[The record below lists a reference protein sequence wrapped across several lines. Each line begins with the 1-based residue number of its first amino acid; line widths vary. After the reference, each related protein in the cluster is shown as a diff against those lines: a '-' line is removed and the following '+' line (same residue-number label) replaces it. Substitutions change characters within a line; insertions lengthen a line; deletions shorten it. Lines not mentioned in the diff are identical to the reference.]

1 MRSSRTLRRVAT
13 AALLAMAFLFQ
24 GTWALAGVTGGIAG
38 VVNDDTGAP
47 VAGATVTASSP
58 SQTATATTDASG
70 HFVFLVLQP
79 DTYTLS
85 VNKDG
90 YQSVSIAGTTVLADQ
105 TQQVTVVTPRA
116 IHVIATERTTASN
129 LVKPGVGGDIYNV
142 TPAQQQASAALG
154 GGGNLNSA
162 YSAIASVPGLYVPTG
177 GMGWN
182 QMVVV
187 RGELPWTTGFEYD
200 GVPVNRA
207 FDQYNSSTESSLG
220 LQELQIYTGGGP
232 VSVSSNGISGFI
244 NQVIKTGTYPG
255 YATFNG
261 GIATEAY
268 YHQAQFEAGGATP
281 DRNFSYYVGISGY
294 NQAFRNV
301 DQQNGGDIA
310 TPGSVYAAY
319 APMFEFFG
327 TATGQGVMNL
337 CNPNTPL
344 FGGAGGATYAGTY
357 FDGAGNGSCLS
368 YAGPYAGA
376 TSFLTDRENVV
387 NLHLGLPRR
396 DGQKDDIQ
404 LLWSD
409 SAMQT
414 FVNNS
419 PIDNG
424 PGIAQYTLNNTGN
437 PYVAGVNFPS
447 YADATTYNLPF
458 GTPVNAGAGGVGTPY
473 QYYYQPNS
481 PTNRPFFGAIPPN
494 HEDVYHNDVGIAKLA
509 WTHPFSDNAYMRV
522 YAYTMFTDWNED
534 GQASAYGYDFG
545 TGAVLSPDYDLITHT
560 AGGAITFADQIND
573 ASLIQLTA
581 NYVTATTSRWNNTG
595 FIPATYADSFTG
607 CNATLEPGCIAKSSP
622 IGLVSS
628 SGGVFTC
635 WSRTSMTAVPCY
647 PGGGNYTSNAYNN
660 ATFGEPAV
668 SGAAAAAG
676 AQYVTLWQG
685 NAAASWNQVEPAFY
699 NVNLSEQWRPNDRW
713 LFQVSGRYDNYNY
726 ILPNTNSIQNSFYAQ
741 IIQNYVCVNP
751 SDNHPYLTPL
761 APGSFPPPSPK
772 YFNGACPTGYVHPNG
787 VGSNPLFTDTS
798 PKNYDISYWSARGS
812 VTYQSDPNTVW
823 RFSAGRYTE
832 PPLTAAVQYQ
842 NSSGNNLS
850 QWANFLGFGFLSPFH
865 PLPGETSAQYDLSL
879 EHHFANTNWS
889 FKLTPFYSYSSNWE
903 QQSFIGAGYVTQVP
917 VGVYRSYGVEFALQA
932 GDFAQ
937 QGLSGMLTFTYTN
950 AAVKYQP
957 LLGQDQAQQYNSA
970 IGAYN
975 CYTGAYYAANTA
987 FCNKNYPN
995 LAAAG
1000 GAAPCYTSGTASAC
1014 TGTSPFTILNPY
1026 YTMTAQ
1032 PYIDPNG
1039 WYQASQLAQPL
1050 YFGPANG
1057 VYATSYSSPYVA
1069 NLILNWRMGKL
1080 AITPSL
1086 QYQAGVYYGSPMDAN
1101 GVDPLACTWN
1111 PAGGAFGLNQGYGTG
1126 TATSNSPY
1134 SCDYTT
1140 AGVAGISPWG
1150 YLYVPNPQTGKFA
1163 SIGAYQEPSI
1173 VVGNIQA
1180 TYDVSPRIRL
1190 TLTAAS
1196 LWHTC
1201 FGGTAEPWTSAFPA
1215 GPHTCGYFPNGAYVG
1230 GVPGQGFY
1238 VGASPNAATNGVAPL
1253 PWELQSYAPSA
1264 TSNVG
1269 SSSYLPFNLYIQA
1282 QIHL

>member
-13 AALLAMAFLFQ
+13 AAILAVAFLFQ
-24 GTWALAGVTGGIAG
+24 GTWALAGVTGGLAG

-58 SQTATATTDASG
+58 SQTATTTTDATG

-105 TQQVTVVTPRA
+105 TQQVTVITPRA

-177 GMGWN
+177 GAGWN

-255 YATFNG
+255 FASINA
-261 GIATEAY
+261 GIATEAF

-301 DQQNGGDIA
+301 DQQNGGTLA
-310 TPGSVYAAY
+310 TPGSVYDSY
-319 APMFEFFG
+319 AGMFAFLN
-327 TATGQGVMNL
+327 TPSGQGVIGL
-337 CNPNTPL
+337 CNPNQGFFSGNAVPATSHA
-344 FGGAGGATYAGTY
+344 FDCFSHAGP
-357 FDGAGNGSCLS
+357 FDGG
-368 YAGPYAGA
+368 
-376 TSFLTDRENVV
+376 TFLTDRENVV
-387 NLHLGLPRR
+387 NLHLGVPRR
-396 DGQKDDIQ
+396 DGQKDDFQI
-404 LLWSD
+404 LWSD

-414 FVNNS
+414 FFNNS

-424 PGIAQYTLNNTGN
+424 PGVAQYTLNNTGN
-437 PYVAGVNFPS
+437 VYAAGVNYPAYS
-447 YADATTYNLPF
+447 DATTYNLPF
-458 GTPVNAGAGGVGTPY
+458 GSQVNAGTGGVGTPY

-481 PTNRPFFGAIPPN
+481 PENRAFMAPLMPN
-494 HEDVYHNDVGIAKLA
+494 HQDLYHNDVGIGKLQ
-509 WTHPFSDNAYMRV
+509 WTHPFSDSAYMRI

-534 GQASAYGYDFG
+534 GQNSAYGYDFG
-545 TGAVLSPDYDLITHT
+545 TGSVVSPDYDLITHT
-560 AGGAITFADQIND
+560 GGASITLADQIND
-573 ASLIQLTA
+573 ANLIQFTA

-595 FIPATYADSFTG
+595 FIPATYADAFTFT
-607 CNATLEPGCIAKSSP
+607 NASCPGGAGNFRAPGYGPNPACSNAKSSP
-622 IGLVSS
+622 IGLVSQ
-628 SGGVFTC
+628 SGGTYTC
-635 WSRTSMTAVPCY
+635 WTTGMTPTPCY
-647 PGGGNYTSNAYNN
+647 NATIGNAYGN
-660 ATFGEPAV
+660 ATTGEPAI
-668 SGAAAAAG
+668 SGAALAAG
-676 AQYVTLWQG
+676 AKYITLWQG
-685 NAAASWNQVEPAFY
+685 NASASWNQVEPAFY
-699 NVNLSEQWRPNDRW
+699 NVNLSDQWRPNDKW
-713 LFQVSGRYDNYNY
+713 LFQVAGRYDNYNY
-726 ILPNTNSIQNSFYAQ
+726 ILPNTSNPQNAFYAQ
-741 IIQNYVCVNP
+741 ILARYACVNP
-751 SDNHPYLTPL
+751 ATNHPKLTPL
-761 APGSFPPPSPK
+761 GPGAFPPPSPVLTA
-772 YFNGACPTGYVHPNG
+772 GSCGPGYVHPDG
-787 VGSNPLFTDTS
+787 IGSDPLFTDAS
-798 PKNYDISYWSARGS
+798 PSHYDISYWSARGS
-812 VTYQSDPNTVW
+812 ATYQSDPNTVW

-832 PPLTAAVQYQ
+832 PPLTAAVQYY
-842 NSSGNNLS
+842 NSSGNNLG

-950 AAVKYQP
+950 AAVRYQP

-970 IGAYN
+970 IGAFN

-995 LAAAG
+995 LQTAG
-1000 GAAPCYTSGTASAC
+1000 GAAPCYTAGFASAC
-1014 TGTSPFTILNPY
+1014 TGAASNTILNPY
-1026 YTMTAQ
+1026 YTMSAQ

-1050 YFGPANG
+1050 YFGSANG

-1086 QYQAGVYYGSPMDAN
+1086 QYQAGVYYGSPMDAQ
-1101 GVDPLACTWN
+1101 GIDPLSCPVN
-1111 PAGGAFGLNQGYGTG
+1111 QSPAGTN
-1126 TATSNSPY
+1126 TATTNSPY

-1140 AGVAGISPWG
+1140 AGIAGISPWG

-1163 SIGAYQEPSI
+1163 GIGAYQEPSI

-1180 TYDVSPRIRL
+1180 TYDLSPKIRL

-1201 FGGTAEPWTSAFPA
+1201 FGGTHEPWTTAAPA
-1215 GPHTCGYFPNGAYVG
+1215 GVHTCGYFPNGNYVG
-1230 GVPGQGFY
+1230 GVPGEGWY
-1238 VGASPNAATNGVAPL
+1238 VGDSPNAATNGVTPL
-1253 PWELQSYAPSA
+1253 PWELQSYSPNA
-1264 TSNVG
+1264 TNNVG
-1269 SSSYLPFNLYIQA
+1269 SSGYLPFNLYIQA